1 MKKTLVLGASPDPSR
16 YSYAAVHQLREKGH
30 EVVAVGKRP
39 GTAADITIVQEPPLL
54 EDIHTVTLY
63 LAAPHQPPMYD
74 YILQL
79 KPQRI
84 IFNPGTE
91 NLELARLAREQ
102 GIETLSA
109 CTLVM
114 LSVGLY

>member
-16 YSYAAVHQLREKGH
+16 YSHAAVHQLRDKGH
-30 EVVAVGKRP
+30 EVVAVGKRT
-39 GTAADITIVQEPPLL
+39 GTVADVTIVQEPPQLD
-54 EDIHTVTLY
+54 DIHTVTLY
-63 LAAPHQPPMYD
+63 LAPAHQPPMYD

-91 NLELARLAREQ
+91 NRELAQLAKAQ
-102 GIETLSA
+102 GIETVQA

>member
-16 YSYAAVHQLREKGH
+16 YSYAAVHQLRDKGH

-39 GTAADITIVQEPPLL
+39 GAVADVTIVQEFPQL

-63 LAAPHQPPMYD
+63 LAPAHQAPMYD

-91 NLELARLAREQ
+91 NRELAQLAKEQ
-102 GIETLSA
+102 GIETVQA